1 MQLSA
6 HTMPE
11 HHAVLCTCLAT
22 FTSNAPEQYSTF
34 CCSVRLY
41 SLVPDRPARDFVSL
55 TLSWTRRLL
64 LLLLLLRRLL
74 LPALLLAL
82 LGAVPMLASAWV
94 RFMLR
99 GCECARDVEVGV
111 KAAWFGHSRVLAVTC
126 EKQPSEL
133 ANTHTYTTLPPY
145 SRWERHILNVKLLQP

>member
-1 MQLSA
+1 M
-6 HTMPE
+6 
-11 HHAVLCTCLAT
+11 LCTRLAT
-22 FTSNAPEQYSTF
+22 FASNAPEQYSTL
-34 CCSVRLY
+34 CCNCSFN
-41 SLVPDRPARDFVSL
+41 SLVADRPARDFVSL
-55 TLSWTRRLL
+55 TLSWTQRLL
-64 LLLLLLRRLL
+64 LLLLLLLLRLL

-82 LGAVPMLASAWV
+82 LDAVPMLASAWV